1 MRRKTNYIAGLDI
14 GTTKICCVLAQV
26 VDGEGIQI
34 LAVGQS
40 ESKGLRKGV
49 VVNMD
54 ETIESIKAAVE
65 EAESRAG
72 FPLESVYVGIS
83 GDHIRGFNSRG
94 VVPVRGKHGEI
105 GSDDIKRVVEAA
117 RAVTIPP
124 DREVLHVIP
133 QEYIIDGQDGIYNPT
148 GMSGTRLEVN
158 VHLVT
163 SSISNTQ
170 NVVTSVNH
178 AGMTV
183 DDTILQQLASAESIL
198 SRDEKELG
206 CVVVDIG
213 GGTADVA
220 IFNRNAVWHTA
231 VLPIGGNHITKD
243 IAVGLRTPIQEAEKI
258 KKSSAC
264 VLPSL
269 LQSDDAL
276 EVPSVGGRLPRILSR
291 KILCEIV
298 QPRAEEILSLVFQ
311 EIKRAGF
318 EKQLVAGAIL
328 TGGGSLL
335 EGMLELSEQ
344 VLDMPVRRGCPQAM
358 EGLPDSFRTPANST
372 AIGLVQYAVR
382 SRTNRF
388 YHETRH
394 QSSHGL
400 FSGVLGGM
408 RGWFVQR
415 L

>member
-14 GTTKICCVLAQV
+14 GTTKICCVLAQAT
-26 VDGEGIQI
+26 DCQDIQI
-34 LAVGQS
+34 LAIGQS
-40 ESKGLRKGV
+40 ESKGLRRGV
-49 VVNMD
+49 VVNME
-54 ETIESIKAAVE
+54 ETVESIKAAVE

-72 FPLESVYVGIS
+72 FPIEAVHVGVS

-117 RAVTIPP
+117 RTVTIPP
-124 DREVLHVIP
+124 DREILHVLP
-133 QEYIIDGQDGIYNPT
+133 QEFIIDGQDGIYNPT

-170 NVVTSVNH
+170 NVVTAVNH
-178 AGMTV
+178 SGMTV
-183 DDTILQQLASAESIL
+183 DNTILQQLASAESIL
-198 SRDEKELG
+198 TRDEKELG
-206 CVVVDIG
+206 CIVVDIG
-213 GGTADVA
+213 GGTADIA

-231 VLPIGGNHITKD
+231 VLPLGGNHITKD

-258 KKSSAC
+258 KKACAC
-264 VLPSL
+264 VLPTL
-269 LQSDDAL
+269 LQSDDSL

-298 QPRAEEILSLVFQ
+298 QPRAEEILSLVLQ
-311 EIKRAGF
+311 EVKRAGF
-318 EKQLVAGAIL
+318 EKQLVAGAVL
-328 TGGGSLL
+328 TGGGSMLEGLL
-335 EGMLELSEQ
+335 ELAEQ
-344 VLDMPVRRGCPQAM
+344 VLDMPVRRGYPQEL
-358 EGLPDSFRTPANST
+358 EGLPESFRTPANST
-372 AIGLVQYAVR
+372 AIGLVQYGIKSR
-382 SRTNRF
+382 SNQF
-388 YHETRH
+388 YHEMRH
-394 QSSHGL
+394 QNSHGI

-408 RGWFVQR
+408 RGWFAQK